1 MKEVAV
7 KFAQLTDRRCI
18 GVKGPDAASWL
29 NQQAMPIPERANSWR
44 PLSADESDLVARLG
58 HSEFLIDRGS
68 SAIMNDEFEKIS
80 SLSVDGVYPVLRQ
93 DACFE
98 LSGIDAHDVL
108 AQVCNVN
115 FAEVPIAERHAVMT
129 MMIGIAVTVV
139 PQGNAAQPRYR
150 IWCDPSF
157 GDYLGG
163 SLQQIVNESSGG
175 WREHQNSG

>member
-1 MKEVAV
+1 
-7 KFAQLTDRRCI
+7 
-18 GVKGPDAASWL
+18 
-29 NQQAMPIPERANSWR
+29 
-44 PLSADESDLVARLG
+44 
-58 HSEFLIDRGS
+58 
-68 SAIMNDEFEKIS
+68 MNVEFEKIS
-80 SLSVDGVYPVLRQ
+80 SLSVDGVYPVLRE

-98 LSGIDAHDVL
+98 LSGVDVHDVL

-115 FAEVPIAERHAVMT
+115 FAELPFPERSAVMT
-129 MMIGIAVTVV
+129 MMIGVAVVVV

-163 SLQQIVNESSGG
+163 SLQQIVKESSGG

>member
-1 MKEVAV
+1 VNEAAI
-7 KFAQLTDRRCI
+7 KFSQLADRRCI
-18 GVKGPDAASWL
+18 GLKGPNAAGWL
-29 NQQAMPIPERANSWR
+29 NQQAVPVPERANSWA
-44 PLSADESDLVARLG
+44 PLSADESDLIARLG

-68 SAIMNDEFEKIS
+68 SSVMNVEFEKIS
-80 SLSVDGVYPVLRQ
+80 SLSVDGVYPALRE

-98 LSGIDAHDVL
+98 LSGVDAHDVL

-115 FAEVPIAERHAVMT
+115 FAELPFAERSAVMT
-129 MMIGIAVTVV
+129 MMIGVAVVVV